1 MTNDRSYRKCAGAD
15 GSGAD
20 RCSNRCTFDK
30 TVSSKPLVFAADAAP
45 MGIEWRFGTRG
56 TGWSAPLKRMDRP
69 LGKVIVGG
77 EDGHWELTGAM

>member
-1 MTNDRSYRKCAGAD
+1 
-15 GSGAD
+15 
-20 RCSNRCTFDK
+20 
-30 TVSSKPLVFAADAAP
+30 